1 MKIIWPS
8 NITAVLASS
17 QAAGYEDDMVLND
30 WPGSRWKANAT
41 TAQTLTVT
49 VAAPAAIYLG
59 YTNYAGPLTYTTKT
73 GGGATVATG
82 SLTANAGGG
91 LYHYWYEPPA
101 PGTIA
106 SVVFSFGSVASAV
119 QVGIVRAG
127 AKNDFGDPELDMADA
142 PVGKGIVNETSNGS
156 RYVKHRESVDAYS
169 GEVNVALDA
178 TGRCP
183 LVALGRTIG
192 ARPFSILVRTGACLF
207 MAFDEILPA
216 GERVSNSN
224 SRTSFSLVEM

>member
-82 SLTANAGGG
+82 SLTAIPGGG

-106 SVVFSFGSVASAV
+106 SVVFSFGAVASAV

-127 AKNDFGDPELDMADA
+127 AKNDFGDPEYDLSDA
-142 PVGKGIVNETSNGS
+142 PMSRDIVTETSNGS
-156 RYVKHRESVDAYS
+156 RYVKHRDAVGAYA
-169 GEVNVALDA
+169 GEVKVPLVS
-178 TGRCP
+178 GRCP
-183 LVALGRTIG
+183 LVALGMTIG
-192 ARPFSILVRTGACLF
+192 ARPFASYVRPGIYLF
-207 MAFDEILPA
+207 ASFDGIPD
-216 GERVSNSN
+216 GEQVSSLY
-224 SRTSFSLVEM
+224 SRTSFSVVEA